1 MPTWVTL
8 RPLYPDFA
16 RACSPRP
23 QPPKSR
29 EPLRRFSASSGQGAR
44 GGYCCA
50 RAPNNGVNGEGRAS
64 TYTNGILLTIT
75 LEAARAALR
84 IGKTGSPHEAA
95 TGAQFSQSSE
105 RGKAELHLVA
115 SG

>member
-1 MPTWVTL
+1 M
-8 RPLYPDFA
+8 
-16 RACSPRP
+16 
-23 QPPKSR
+23 
-29 EPLRRFSASSGQGAR
+29 
-44 GGYCCA
+44 
-50 RAPNNGVNGEGRAS
+50 NGEGRAS

-84 IGKTGSPHEAA
+84 IGKTGSPDEVA

-105 RGKAELHLVA
+105 SDSCRLIYICWIPLAGAIHSRGKAELHLVA